1 MDNYSK
7 HSGARQAV
15 GRGRGSPRAVEIA
28 GIIRTIRRRGRS
40 RTARAARAR
49 GLDLRSEA
57 MHGRRPRSMAELFQR
72 LVGHTFQVRGDLWDW
87 FNRLTREEWVVV
99 LAVVSVLGFLCMLGY
114 GSRSKY

>member
-1 MDNYSK
+1 
-7 HSGARQAV
+7 
-15 GRGRGSPRAVEIA
+15 
-28 GIIRTIRRRGRS
+28 
-40 RTARAARAR
+40 
-49 GLDLRSEA
+49 
-57 MHGRRPRSMAELFQR
+57 MAELFQR